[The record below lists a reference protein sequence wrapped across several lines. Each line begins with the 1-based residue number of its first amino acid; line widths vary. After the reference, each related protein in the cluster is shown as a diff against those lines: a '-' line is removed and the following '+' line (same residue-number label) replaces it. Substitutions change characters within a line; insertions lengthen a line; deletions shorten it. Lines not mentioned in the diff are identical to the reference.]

1 MTVFLNREDAGRR
14 LAAALAHL
22 RHEDPVVLGI
32 PRGGVA
38 VAAEV
43 ARGLCATLDV
53 VVVRKLGVPQQPELA
68 MGAVG
73 EGGVVVHNQQVIAD
87 LRVAGHDLADARR
100 REDAEVVRRARRWR
114 RGGPR
119 VALAGRVVVLVDD
132 GMATGATMQTACR
145 VVLAEGA
152 RRVVV
157 TAPVASPDAVERLA
171 DLADEVVVLSS
182 PAGFSSVGEWYV
194 DFEQVP
200 DDDVTR
206 VLTEG
211 PAGRTCAD
219 VHVPVP
225 SVMPA
230 TSAPQERA
238 TQRSTPR
245 ATQGDLLGGRLTI
258 PPSAGGVVVF
268 AHGAGSDRSS
278 ARNGH
283 IAEEL
288 CHLGLATLLLDLLTP
303 DEAAA
308 GADIGVE
315 ALGARLVAVSRWL
328 ALDPRTADLPV
339 GVFGAG
345 SGAAAALVAA
355 ADPDARIRAVVS
367 RGGVLDRVADRLPE
381 VSAPTL
387 LVVGGADVDVLRSN
401 EDAQR
406 RLGSLNEL
414 VVVPGAGHFFEEAG
428 ALDAVSRVTSHWFTE
443 RLAAP
448 AV

>member
-43 ARGLCATLDV
+43 SRGLCATLDV
-53 VVVRKLGVPQQPELA
+53 VVVRKLGVPRQPDLA
-68 MGAVG
+68 MGVVG
-73 EGGVVVHNQQVIAD
+73 EGGVVIHHQQVIAEQHI
-87 LRVAGHDLADARR
+87 AGHDLADARR
-100 REDAEVVRRARRWR
+100 REDAEVARRARRWR
-114 RGGPR
+114 RGAPR

-157 TAPVASPDAVERLA
+157 TAPVASSDAVELLA
-171 DLADEVVVLSS
+171 DLADEVVVLGT
-182 PAGFSSVGEWYV
+182 PATFSSVGEWYV
-194 DFEQVP
+194 DFEQVS

-219 VHVPVP
+219 VHVPVV
-225 SVMPA
+225 SVLPEA
-230 TSAPQERA
+230 RSDLTSQL
-238 TQRSTPR
+238 
-245 ATQGDLLGGRLTI
+245 TQGDRLGGLLTI
-258 PPSAGGVVVF
+258 PPAAAGIVVF

-288 CHLGLATLLLDLLTP
+288 CHLGLATLLLDMLTP
-303 DEAAA
+303 DEAAE

-315 ALGARLVAVSRWL
+315 ALGARLVAVCRWL
-328 ALDPRTADLPV
+328 ALDPRTAGLPV
-339 GVFGAG
+339 GLFGAG

-355 ADPDARIRAVVS
+355 SDPAAGIRAVVS
-367 RGGVLDRVADRLPE
+367 RGGQLEQAADRLPK

-387 LVVGGADVDVLRSN
+387 LVVGGADTDVLTGN
-401 EDAQR
+401 EQAQH

-414 VVVPGAGHFFEEAG
+414 VVVPGAGHFFEEPG

-443 RLAAP
+443 RLGAP
-448 AV
+448 GM